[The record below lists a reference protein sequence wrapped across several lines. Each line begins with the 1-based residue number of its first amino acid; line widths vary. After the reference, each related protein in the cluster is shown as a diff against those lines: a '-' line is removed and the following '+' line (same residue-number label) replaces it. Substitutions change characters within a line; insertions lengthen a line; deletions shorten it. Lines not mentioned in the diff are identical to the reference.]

1 MTAHTRTASLAPGFM
16 PATTAHTSTSR
27 LVVIA
32 ASFLLEAVIVLG
44 FVSSSVGLGAA
55 PYPDPDHGW
64 ASPAPSSCP
73 LPRHREPH
81 PASGA
86 PAHSPAPGTRSV
98 TQPV

>member
-1 MTAHTRTASLAPGFM
+1 MTAHTRTASQAPAFT
-16 PATTAHTSTSR
+16 PATIAHTSTSR

-64 ASPAPSSCP
+64 ATPAPSI
-73 LPRHREPH
+73 
-81 PASGA
+81 A
-86 PAHSPAPGTRSV
+86 PAAPAAEAAPFTFDASAPEPAPEAAPAPR
-98 TQPV
+98 